1 VSSDSLGLHICL
13 ALKKNVI
20 GLFGP
25 TPAIE
30 VYMYGCGIAVTA
42 RAPYECIPC
51 CKPVC
56 DKKSN
61 AWNILAPKGYMNTL
75 EKCSQGIVL
84 PVAYNYIGLFLT
96 LSCDVG
102 CSYCINRYGL
112 DAEPSS
118 RNMSGEQW
126 VRSLNRLMCHSD
138 IPITLQGGEPS
149 MHPEFVWIINNIDR
163 RIPIDILT
171 NLRFD
176 VHGFIRSVDP
186 RRLRRKA
193 PYPSIRA
200 SYHPGYM
207 DIEELVSKASMMAKA
222 GFSIGIFCV
231 DHPAFSAKV
240 REAARLCAEAGID
253 FRTKEFLG
261 YYGGRLYGTF
271 RYPDSTGVASRKACK
286 CRTSELL
293 IAPDGRVFRCHHDL
307 YRAIGAIGSIL
318 DESFRIRHEFL
329 PCVNYGDCNPCDV
342 KVKTNRHQIFGHT
355 SVEII
360 DIHDS

>member
-1 VSSDSLGLHICL
+1 
-13 ALKKNVI
+13 
-20 GLFGP
+20 
-25 TPAIE
+25 
-30 VYMYGCGIAVTA
+30 
-42 RAPYECIPC
+42 
-51 CKPVC
+51 
-56 DKKSN
+56 
-61 AWNILAPKGYMNTL
+61 MNTL

-207 DIEELVSKASMMAKA
+207 DIEELVSKASMT
-222 GFSIGIFCV
+222 GESWFF
-231 DHPAFSAKV
+231 H
-240 REAARLCAEAGID
+240 
-253 FRTKEFLG
+253 
-261 YYGGRLYGTF
+261 
-271 RYPDSTGVASRKACK
+271 RY
-286 CRTSELL
+286 
-293 IAPDGRVFRCHHDL
+293 
-307 YRAIGAIGSIL
+307 IL
-318 DESFRIRHEFL
+318 R
-329 PCVNYGDCNPCDV
+329 
-342 KVKTNRHQIFGHT
+342 
-355 SVEII
+355 
-360 DIHDS
+360 